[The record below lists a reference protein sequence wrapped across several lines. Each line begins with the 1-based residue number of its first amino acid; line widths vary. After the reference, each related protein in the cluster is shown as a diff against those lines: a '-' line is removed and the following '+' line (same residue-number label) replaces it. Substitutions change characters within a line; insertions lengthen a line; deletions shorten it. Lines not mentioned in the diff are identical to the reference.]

1 MTDEDKAYLRTQI
14 AEISLFRNFTADELE
29 RLLPYLELESYDD
42 NTILFKEGDRGDYLC
57 IALEGTIEIRKESIS
72 NKQTVIAKF
81 GRGSI
86 VGEMALIDQFPHSAV
101 AQVTANSKLL
111 IFSRER
117 FEKFLEAEP
126 QLGIRILREVAR
138 ILSQRLRRH
147 SGRFSD
153 IF

>member
-14 AEISLFRNFTADELE
+14 AEVSLFRNFAADELE

-86 VGEMALIDQFPHSAV
+86 V
-101 AQVTANSKLL
+101 
-111 IFSRER
+111 
-117 FEKFLEAEP
+117 
-126 QLGIRILREVAR
+126 
-138 ILSQRLRRH
+138 
-147 SGRFSD
+147 
-153 IF
+153 